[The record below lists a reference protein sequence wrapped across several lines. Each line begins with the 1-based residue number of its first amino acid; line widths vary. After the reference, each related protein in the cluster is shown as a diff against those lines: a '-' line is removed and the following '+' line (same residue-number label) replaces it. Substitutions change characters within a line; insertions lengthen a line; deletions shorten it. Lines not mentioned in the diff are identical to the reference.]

1 MQVKFMKTKELI
13 NLNRTPIRLVAIA
26 LMVGFVMLFSGR
38 TSVTDSEVTTTVHAQ
53 TDFALQRRVDMIE
66 QRFYMMESRLN
77 SLEQQSRYP
86 SSTSPNS
93 SVRTDSEI
101 SSLRTQLEIMR
112 AQMDTLN
119 RRLADVECGLLKVDE
134 RTLTQSAR
142 DMRRRGREDE
152 NEPCRLNPGTAIRLS
167 ARQ

>member
-1 MQVKFMKTKELI
+1 MQVKFMRTKELI
-13 NLNRTPIRLVAIA
+13 DLNRTSIRLIGIA
-26 LMVGFVMLFSGR
+26 LIVGFVVMFSGR
-38 TSVTDSEVTTTVHAQ
+38 SSVTDSDITTTAHAQ

-101 SSLRTQLEIMR
+101 SSLRTQMEIMR
-112 AQMDTLN
+112 AQIDTLN

-134 RTLTQSAR
+134 RTLTQAAR

-152 NEPCRLNPGTAIRLS
+152 NEPCRLNPGTAVRLS

>member
-1 MQVKFMKTKELI
+1 MEPKELI
-13 NLNRTPIRLVAIA
+13 NSRRTFNRLFAIA
-26 LMVGFVMLFSGR
+26 LLVGFVVLFGGR
-38 TSVTDSEVTTTVHAQ
+38 SSVTESEVTTTAHAQ

-86 SSTSPNS
+86 SSTSPTS
-93 SVRTDSEI
+93 SVRTDSEL

-134 RTLTQSAR
+134 RTLTQAAR

-152 NEPCRLNPGTAIRLS
+152 NEPCRLNPSSAVRLS
-167 ARQ
+167 SR

>member
-1 MQVKFMKTKELI
+1 MKPKELS
-13 NLNRTPIRLVAIA
+13 NSQRTFTRLTAIA
-26 LMVGFVMLFSGR
+26 LLVGFATLFGGR
-38 TSVTDSEVTTTVHAQ
+38 SSVTDSDVTTTAHAQ

-77 SLEQQSRYP
+77 SLEQQSRYQ
-86 SSTSPNS
+86 SSTSPSS
-93 SVRTDSEI
+93 SVRTDSEL
-101 SSLRTQLEIMR
+101 SSLRTQLELMR

-134 RTLTQSAR
+134 RTLTQAAR

-152 NEPCRLNPGTAIRLS
+152 NEPCRLNPSTAIRLS
-167 ARQ
+167 SR